1 MWLICFISF
10 IYKFIY
16 LYLLELLS
24 LNPLIIF
31 SLLCRAFL
39 FVQMS
44 LLFATVVVDGRGELP
59 HPLPPQ
65 LSSESYSQGGG

>member
-1 MWLICFISF
+1 MWLICFISY
-10 IYKFIY
+10 IYKLIY

-44 LLFATVVVDGRGELP
+44 LLFATVVVDGTGESP
-59 HPLPPQ
+59 SPPPQ